1 MLEFIGGVVVM
12 YLVLTWLLRMVA
24 GKHSTTE
31 IYVIREYVIKEG
43 IAEPHGQEVS
53 AKVPPDNG
61 LPDNV
66 LRFRR

>member
-12 YLVLTWLLRMVA
+12 YLVLTWLLLMVA

-31 IYVIREYVIKEG
+31 IYVIREYVIKES
-43 IAEPHGQEVS
+43 IAEPPAHEVS
-53 AKVPPDNG
+53 ARVPPHNG
-61 LPDNV
+61 LPSNV

>member
-24 GKHSTTE
+24 GKHSMTE

-43 IAEPHGQEVS
+43 IA
-53 AKVPPDNG
+53 
-61 LPDNV
+61 
-66 LRFRR
+66 